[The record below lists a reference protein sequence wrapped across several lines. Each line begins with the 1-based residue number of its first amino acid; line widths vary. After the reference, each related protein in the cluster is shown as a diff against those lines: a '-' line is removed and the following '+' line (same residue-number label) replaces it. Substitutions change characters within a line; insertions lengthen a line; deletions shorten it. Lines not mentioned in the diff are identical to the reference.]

1 MLHAVVPLHNSPV
14 WRVCDKTGPCHFRD
28 GRHRRVVSGTPGVS
42 RDRLLQQ
49 AERSW
54 LPAALLLGVLDAM
67 LQVSSFLLCLCFISS
82 FGKLI

>member
-1 MLHAVVPLHNSPV
+1 
-14 WRVCDKTGPCHFRD
+14 
-28 GRHRRVVSGTPGVS
+28 VVSGTPGVS

-82 FGKLI
+82 FGKLIWKWEIGHGGHGGPGRLHPMAPGTF